1 MAESTLTLL
10 IFAARM
16 ALLALL
22 YAFLGLVAWIVW
34 QDLRGRVGAQRGYAS
49 PLATQPSTAY
59 LVVVDGES
67 SGLAAGRTFPLQ
79 TVTTIGRDLDND
91 IVVADTYTSAHH
103 ACVEWR
109 DGRWWVEDLGATNPT
124 ALNGHPLTPF
134 DPVPLDPGDVIRVG
148 RTEFKFR
155 AGAHG

>member
-10 IFAARM
+10 IFAARI

-34 QDLRGRVGAQRGYAS
+34 RDLRGRETETFS
-49 PLATQPSTAY
+49 ATEPGTAH

-124 ALNGHPLTPF
+124 TLNGHPLTPF
-134 DPVPLDPGDVIRVG
+134 DPVPLDPGDVIRIG